1 MQKGI
6 GISDVKSF
14 LVVQTS
20 KFSTQGD
27 PIPFELERLNI
38 GGAMN
43 GKTGKFTA
51 PRNGV
56 YFFAFNGIAVI
67 KIAEGGMDVALKV
80 NGKEVG
86 RAQRKSHVG
95 NEWETLALQ
104 STMDL
109 KAGDQVWLQ
118 IIGLSSFFFS

>member
-1 MQKGI
+1 
-6 GISDVKSF
+6 
-14 LVVQTS
+14 
-20 KFSTQGD
+20 
-27 PIPFELERLNI
+27 
-38 GGAMN
+38 
-43 GKTGKFTA
+43 
-51 PRNGV
+51 
-56 YFFAFNGIAVI
+56 
-67 KIAEGGMDVALKV
+67 MDVALKV
-80 NGKEVG
+80 HGKEVG